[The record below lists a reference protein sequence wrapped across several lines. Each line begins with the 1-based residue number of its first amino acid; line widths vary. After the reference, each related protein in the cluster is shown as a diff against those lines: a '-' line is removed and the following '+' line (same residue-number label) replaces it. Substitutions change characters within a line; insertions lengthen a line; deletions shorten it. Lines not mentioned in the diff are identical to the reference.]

1 MDQCLFKPDQNSKRR
16 QIQEMAQVIA
26 KLPGRFDNYKVSVE
40 FSDAEELDA
49 LLD

>member
-1 MDQCLFKPDQNSKRR
+1 MPSAGALASDGLARR
-16 QIQEMAQVIA
+16 IA